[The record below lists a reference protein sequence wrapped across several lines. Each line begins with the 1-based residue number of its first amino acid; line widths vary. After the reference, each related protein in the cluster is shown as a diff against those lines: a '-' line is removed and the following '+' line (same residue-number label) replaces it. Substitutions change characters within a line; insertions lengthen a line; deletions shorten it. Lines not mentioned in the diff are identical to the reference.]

1 MNVGNSKGRG
11 VFMHYVY
18 IVECSDQTL
27 YTGYAKDVFKRLHE
41 HNHTKA
47 GAKYTRSRRPVEL
60 RYIENFNSRSE
71 ACKRESEIKRL
82 KREEKLELIKEYME
96 KESINSY

>member
-1 MNVGNSKGRG
+1 
-11 VFMHYVY
+11 
-18 IVECSDQTL
+18 
-27 YTGYAKDVFKRLHE
+27 
-41 HNHTKA
+41 
-47 GAKYTRSRRPVEL
+47 
-60 RYIENFNSRSE
+60 RSE

>member
-1 MNVGNSKGRG
+1 MNEGNSKGRG

-47 GAKYTRSRRPVEL
+47 VEL